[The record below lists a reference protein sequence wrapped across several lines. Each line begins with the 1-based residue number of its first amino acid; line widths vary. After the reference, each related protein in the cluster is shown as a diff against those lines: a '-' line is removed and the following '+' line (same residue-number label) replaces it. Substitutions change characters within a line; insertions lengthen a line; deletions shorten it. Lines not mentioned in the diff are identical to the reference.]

1 MSKAPITK
9 VPSPVGGG
17 GLGWGRLY
25 RTAMDALYRF
35 CVIVAGGALV
45 LISAVIPWGVFTR
58 YVLNSAASWPEPM
71 AILLT
76 IVLTFFGAAACYR
89 AGTHMSVSVLVRVMP
104 LPLRRVIEPFAEGLV
119 ALVGLFMV
127 IWGARLVDATW
138 HQSIAEFPS
147 LSVGLTYLP
156 IPVGWRHNAAVR
168 CRAPADRAPAAG
180 RRTDAALRRVHS
192 RPMEI
197 LIVVGTLLVCFALGV
212 PIAYAL
218 GLGALAGAYWIGIP
232 LEAVMLQ
239 VSSGVSKFAMLTIPF
254 FVLAG
259 AIMAEGGMARRLV
272 AFANVLVG
280 LVRVRGGLS
289 AVNVLATTFLSG
301 ISGSA
306 VADTSAIG
314 SVMIPQM
321 ERTGYPRVFATNV
334 TISASVQALLVPPS
348 HNAVIYSLAT
358 GGTISIISLFMAGV
372 MPGLLLG
379 ASLVVLCLVIA
390 YRNGHPRGETVPLRE
405 AAKIAIDA
413 LWGLVTLAI
422 ILGGILGGIFT
433 AIEAGAVA
441 CIWAFFVTMFIYR
454 DYRWR
459 DLPELIHR
467 TMRTVAMVM
476 TLIAFASSVGY
487 VMALMQVPARVTALL
502 LTLSSDK
509 NVILF
514 LINILL
520 LVLGCLLDMA
530 PSILIVTPI
539 LLPVVMKFGVDPVH
553 FGMIMLLNLG
563 IGLCHPPVGAILFV
577 GCAVGRVTIEQVV
590 REIWPFYGVMF
601 FVLMLVTYIP
611 SVSLWLPRI
620 LGL

>member
-1 MSKAPITK
+1 
-9 VPSPVGGG
+9 
-17 GLGWGRLY
+17 
-25 RTAMDALYRF
+25 
-35 CVIVAGGALV
+35 
-45 LISAVIPWGVFTR
+45 
-58 YVLNSAASWPEPM
+58 
-71 AILLT
+71 
-76 IVLTFFGAAACYR
+76 
-89 AGTHMSVSVLVRVMP
+89 
-104 LPLRRVIEPFAEGLV
+104 
-119 ALVGLFMV
+119 
-127 IWGARLVDATW
+127 
-138 HQSIAEFPS
+138 
-147 LSVGLTYLP
+147 
-156 IPVGWRHNAAVR
+156 
-168 CRAPADRAPAAG
+168 
-180 RRTDAALRRVHS
+180 
-192 RPMEI
+192 MEI
-197 LIVVGTLLVCFALGV
+197 LIVIASLFVCIALGV

-218 GLGALAGAYWIGIP
+218 GLAALAGAYWIGIP
-232 LEAVMLQ
+232 LEAIMLQ

-280 LVRVRGGLS
+280 MVRVRGGLS

-321 ERTGYPRVFATNV
+321 EKTGYPRVFATNV

-372 MPGLLLG
+372 APGLLLG
-379 ASLVVLCLVIA
+379 ASLVVLCLVLA
-390 YRNGHPRGETVPLRE
+390 YRNGHPRGETVALRE
-405 AAKIAIDA
+405 AVKIAIDA

-422 ILGGILGGIFT
+422 ILGGILGGVFT

-441 CIWAFFVTMFIYR
+441 CLWAFFVTMFIYR
-454 DYRWR
+454 DYSWR
-459 DLPELIHR
+459 ELPQLVHR

-476 TLIAFASSVGY
+476 TLIAFAASVGY
-487 VMALMQVPARVTALL
+487 VMALMQVPARVTAML

-509 NVILF
+509 NVILL
-514 LINILL
+514 LINVLL

-530 PSILIVTPI
+530 PSILICTPI
-539 LLPVVMKFGVDPVH
+539 LLPVVVKFGVDPVH

-601 FVLMLVTYIP
+601 VVLMLVTYIP
-611 SVSLWLPRI
+611 SVSLWLPRT

>member
-1 MSKAPITK
+1 
-9 VPSPVGGG
+9 
-17 GLGWGRLY
+17 
-25 RTAMDALYRF
+25 
-35 CVIVAGGALV
+35 
-45 LISAVIPWGVFTR
+45 
-58 YVLNSAASWPEPM
+58 
-71 AILLT
+71 
-76 IVLTFFGAAACYR
+76 
-89 AGTHMSVSVLVRVMP
+89 
-104 LPLRRVIEPFAEGLV
+104 
-119 ALVGLFMV
+119 
-127 IWGARLVDATW
+127 
-138 HQSIAEFPS
+138 
-147 LSVGLTYLP
+147 
-156 IPVGWRHNAAVR
+156 
-168 CRAPADRAPAAG
+168 
-180 RRTDAALRRVHS
+180 
-192 RPMEI
+192 MEI
-197 LIVVGTLLVCFALGV
+197 LIVIGTLLLCFALGV

-272 AFANVLVG
+272 AFANALVG
-280 LVRVRGGLS
+280 MLRIRGGLS
-289 AVNVLATTFLSG
+289 VVNVLATTFLSG

-372 MPGLLLG
+372 APGLLLG
-379 ASLVVLCLVIA
+379 ASLIVLCLVLA
-390 YRNGHPRGETVPLRE
+390 YRNGHPRGETTTLRE
-405 AAKIAIDA
+405 AVRIAIDA

-422 ILGGILGGIFT
+422 ILGGILGGVFT
-433 AIEAGAVA
+433 AVEAGAVA
-441 CIWAFFVTMFIYR
+441 CLWAFFVTMFIYR

-459 DLPELIHR
+459 DLPGLIHR

-590 REIWPFYGVMF
+590 REIWPFYAVMF
-601 FVLMLVTYIP
+601 FVLMLITYIP
-611 SVSLWLPRI
+611 AISLWLPRM
-620 LGL
+620 LSL

>member
-1 MSKAPITK
+1 
-9 VPSPVGGG
+9 
-17 GLGWGRLY
+17 
-25 RTAMDALYRF
+25 
-35 CVIVAGGALV
+35 
-45 LISAVIPWGVFTR
+45 
-58 YVLNSAASWPEPM
+58 
-71 AILLT
+71 
-76 IVLTFFGAAACYR
+76 
-89 AGTHMSVSVLVRVMP
+89 
-104 LPLRRVIEPFAEGLV
+104 
-119 ALVGLFMV
+119 
-127 IWGARLVDATW
+127 
-138 HQSIAEFPS
+138 
-147 LSVGLTYLP
+147 
-156 IPVGWRHNAAVR
+156 
-168 CRAPADRAPAAG
+168 
-180 RRTDAALRRVHS
+180 
-192 RPMEI
+192 MEI
-197 LIVVGTLLVCFALGV
+197 LIVIASLFLCFALGV

-218 GLGALAGAYWIGIP
+218 GLAALAGAYWIGIP

-280 LVRVRGGLS
+280 MVRVRGGLS

-321 ERTGYPRVFATNV
+321 EKTGYPRVFATNV

-372 MPGLLLG
+372 APGLLLG
-379 ASLVVLCLVIA
+379 ASLIVLCLVLA
-390 YRNGHPRGETVPLRE
+390 YRDGHPRGETVALRE
-405 AAKIAIDA
+405 AVKIAIDA

-422 ILGGILGGIFT
+422 ILGGILGGVFT

-441 CIWAFFVTMFIYR
+441 CLWAFFVTMFIYR

-459 DLPELIHR
+459 ELPQLVHR

-476 TLIAFASSVGY
+476 TLIAFAASVGY
-487 VMALMQVPARVTALL
+487 VMALMQVPARVTAML

-509 NVILF
+509 NVILL
-514 LINILL
+514 LINVLL

-530 PSILIVTPI
+530 PSILICTPI
-539 LLPVVMKFGVDPVH
+539 LLPVVVKFGVDPVH

-590 REIWPFYGVMF
+590 REIWPFYAVMF
-601 FVLMLVTYIP
+601 IVLMLVTYIP
-611 SVSLWLPRI
+611 SISLWLPR
-620 LGL
+620 LLSL

>member
-1 MSKAPITK
+1 
-9 VPSPVGGG
+9 V
-17 GLGWGRLY
+17 
-25 RTAMDALYRF
+25 
-35 CVIVAGGALV
+35 
-45 LISAVIPWGVFTR
+45 
-58 YVLNSAASWPEPM
+58 
-71 AILLT
+71 
-76 IVLTFFGAAACYR
+76 
-89 AGTHMSVSVLVRVMP
+89 
-104 LPLRRVIEPFAEGLV
+104 
-119 ALVGLFMV
+119 
-127 IWGARLVDATW
+127 
-138 HQSIAEFPS
+138 
-147 LSVGLTYLP
+147 
-156 IPVGWRHNAAVR
+156 
-168 CRAPADRAPAAG
+168 
-180 RRTDAALRRVHS
+180 
-192 RPMEI
+192 EI

-218 GLGALAGAYWIGIP
+218 GLGALAGAFWIGIP

-280 LVRVRGGLS
+280 LVRIRGGLS

-379 ASLVVLCLVIA
+379 ASLVVLCVVLA

-405 AAKIAIDA
+405 ALIVAIDA

-422 ILGGILGGIFT
+422 ILGGILGGVFT

-509 NVILF
+509 NVILL
-514 LINILL
+514 LINVLL

-611 SVSLWLPRI
+611 SVSLWLPRM